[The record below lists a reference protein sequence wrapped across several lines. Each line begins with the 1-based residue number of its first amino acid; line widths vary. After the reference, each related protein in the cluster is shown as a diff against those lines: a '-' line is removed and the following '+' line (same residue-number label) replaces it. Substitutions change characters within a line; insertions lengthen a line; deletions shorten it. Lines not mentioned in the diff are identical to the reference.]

1 MTIQIACESPTL
13 LADVV
18 RELGDRGLN
27 VRIGSYADATS
38 DVSMLVVLPALCA
51 LGAND
56 QWSTVSNE
64 LTRNFER
71 IQRHVKRCIETQSAG
86 HVLALLPAAAAMGD
100 PSDVATSALIGG
112 MLSLVR
118 TLTLEF
124 RKLGMSANAVM
135 FDCSGDKLEHA
146 EDVAALVQTLITQP
160 GHAITGQV
168 IYACAGSDAGRLH
181 P

>member
-1 MTIQIACESPTL
+1 MTIQIACERPTL

-18 RELGDRGLN
+18 QELRSRGQD
-27 VRIGSYADATS
+27 VRNGSYTDAAP
-38 DVSMLVVLPALCA
+38 DVTTLVVVPSI
-51 LGAND
+51 GARDTND
-56 QWSTVSNE
+56 LWAAVNDE
-64 LTRNFER
+64 LTRNFEL
-71 IQRHVKRCIETQSAG
+71 IQQHVKRRIESNSVG
-86 HVLALLPAAAAMGD
+86 HVVALLPAAAAMGN
-100 PSDVATSALIGG
+100 PSDVAASALVGG

-135 FDCSGDKLEHA
+135 FDFRGDALAHA
-146 EDVAALVQTLITQP
+146 EDVAAMVQTLVTQP
-160 GHAITGQV
+160 GHAITGQT